1 MEKQET
7 KRQHYVPETY
17 LKKFGLERKENE
29 FQVFALNKNSLKNP
43 FPVNTSKIC
52 VQTNLYTLE
61 GYSEKERQLI
71 ENFYNTEIEQKY
83 NEIYELLIDD
93 KIREITVAQKELI
106 ISTAITLLY
115 RVTKWLTSHNDFIKR
130 VFEKG
135 IQLAEQ
141 VGKDYFLFEGE
152 KINFQGRKLDEIVK
166 EYAKKEKEE
175 NIITQLEVA
184 LKLIELRKSDTISV
198 IKLDDEN
205 LSFVTSDNPIVL
217 YNFKSRFFAPFN
229 PENIISMP
237 LNSKYK
243 LTIYPSD
250 GLAEPGYISR
260 IFHKETLAYTEMM
273 TNNFEQF
280 NNAEKFII
288 GDEKTLSEF
297 ESFVEKAKKP
307 IEINEKQSKEL
318 EKIMKISRKLG
329 IIK

>member
-1 MEKQET
+1 M
-7 KRQHYVPETY
+7 
-17 LKKFGLERKENE
+17 
-29 FQVFALNKNSLKNP
+29 
-43 FPVNTSKIC
+43 
-52 VQTNLYTLE
+52 
-61 GYSEKERQLI
+61 
-71 ENFYNTEIEQKY
+71 
-83 NEIYELLIDD
+83 
-93 KIREITVAQKELI
+93 
-106 ISTAITLLY
+106 
-115 RVTKWLTSHNDFIKR
+115 
-130 VFEKG
+130 
-135 IQLAEQ
+135 AEQ